1 MEYRDDLA
9 NVLLSGL
16 PDGERHHVV
25 DVIHQV
31 EGEQLRNKRAR
42 VDSDNADSANEL
54 EELDEA

>member
-25 DVIHQV
+25 DVIHHV
-31 EGEQLRNKRAR
+31 EGEQLRSKRAS
-42 VDSDNADSANEL
+42 VDGEDAGSEGDL
-54 EELDEA
+54 EELDEV